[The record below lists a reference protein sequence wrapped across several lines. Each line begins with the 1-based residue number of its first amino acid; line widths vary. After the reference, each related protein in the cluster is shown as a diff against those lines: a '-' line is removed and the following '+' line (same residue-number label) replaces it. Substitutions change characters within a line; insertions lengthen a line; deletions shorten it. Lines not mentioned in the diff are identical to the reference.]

1 MRQHWSLD
9 EGFFPVS
16 DTLINSMVPTS
27 LENYRIV
34 IQERGAS
41 NKGMDFELILKLE
54 PSDAGSNDTDTN
66 PQVSWT
72 THKKTS
78 NCNDDSHS
86 SKSD

>member
-1 MRQHWSLD
+1 
-9 EGFFPVS
+9 
-16 DTLINSMVPTS
+16 MVPTS
-27 LENYRIV
+27 LENYLIV

-72 THKKTS
+72 THKKKQVIAMIIPIHQNQTRVS
-78 NCNDDSHS
+78 LACPDNNLKMIS
-86 SKSD
+86 

>member
-1 MRQHWSLD
+1 
-9 EGFFPVS
+9 
-16 DTLINSMVPTS
+16 MVPTS
-27 LENYRIV
+27 LENYLIV

-72 THKKTS
+72 THKK
-78 NCNDDSHS
+78 N
-86 SKSD
+86 K